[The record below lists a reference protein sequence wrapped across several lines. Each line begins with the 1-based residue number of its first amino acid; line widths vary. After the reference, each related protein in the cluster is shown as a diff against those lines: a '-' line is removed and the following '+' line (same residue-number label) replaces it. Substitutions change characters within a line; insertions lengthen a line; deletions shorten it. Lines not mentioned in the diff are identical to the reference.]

1 MVTGALRRLLLAV
14 VVVVGVCAGG
24 DLRGLVQNQSNQDT
38 PMAKRVREW
47 LALVEA
53 HRPGQYDD
61 ALKTVY
67 FWPDDRLRVLEQDL
81 TRVLRTRNPPI
92 EASLLQL
99 DMPDVRGRIVR
110 RAAMLHTDAAMLSS
124 FDTSSSARGITTRA
138 SAGGGLLLNDGLGA
152 GLAASPV
159 HWFLARLVLD
169 ALPAA
174 ASDEFVDQW
183 YRATTAALLASSDYA
198 SADAQLEHAQTLLPA
213 RAHVWLSAGV
223 VHAHFASP
231 VVQNAFA
238 DLKLPEGFHLKVA
251 DERRE
256 LELADACLRRAIGL
270 EPANAEA
277 RLRLGRVLALQQKY
291 TDALTELREA
301 AARAQEP
308 IQLYFVHLFTGQV
321 QAEVQQYELARASFT
336 RAAAL
341 FPYAQAP
348 GLALSELA
356 WRRGDRAEALAPLRR
371 LSPKPS
377 DEGGPMDADPWWTY
391 DLSYARDAAPLVAQL
406 RKWFAEESR

>member
-1 MVTGALRRLLLAV
+1 MVVGGARRLLLAV
-14 VVVVGVCAGG
+14 VVVAGVCAGG
-24 DLRGLVQNQSNQDT
+24 DLRALVRNHSSQDT

-47 LALVEA
+47 LALAEA
-53 HRPGQYDD
+53 HRPGQDDD

-99 DMPDVRGRIVR
+99 DVPDVRGRILR

-124 FDTSSSARGITTRA
+124 FDSSSRARGTTRA
-138 SAGGGLLLNDGLGA
+138 AAGGGLLLNDGLGA
-152 GLAASPV
+152 GLAAPSV

-183 YRATTAALLASSDYA
+183 YRATTAALLAASDYA
-198 SADAQLEHAQTLLPA
+198 SADAQLEHAQTLLPT

-231 VVQNAFA
+231 AVQNAFV

-251 DERRE
+251 GERRE
-256 LELADACLRRAIGL
+256 LELADECLRRAIGL
-270 EPANAEA
+270 EPGNAEA
-277 RLRLGRVLALQQKY
+277 RLRLGRVLALQQKHA
-291 TDALTELREA
+291 DALTELREA

-321 QAEVQQYELARASFT
+321 QADVQQYEQARASFT

-341 FPYAQAP
+341 FPHAQAP
-348 GLALSELA
+348 VLALSELA
-356 WRRGDRAEALAPLRR
+356 WRRGDRAEALAALQR
-371 LSPKPS
+371 LSPKQS
-377 DEGGPMDADPWWTY
+377 DEGGPMDADPWWMY

-406 RKWFAEESR
+406 RKWFARESR

>member
-1 MVTGALRRLLLAV
+1 
-14 VVVVGVCAGG
+14 
-24 DLRGLVQNQSNQDT
+24 
-38 PMAKRVREW
+38 
-47 LALVEA
+47 
-53 HRPGQYDD
+53 
-61 ALKTVY
+61 
-67 FWPDDRLRVLEQDL
+67 
-81 TRVLRTRNPPI
+81 
-92 EASLLQL
+92 
-99 DMPDVRGRIVR
+99 
-110 RAAMLHTDAAMLSS
+110 
-124 FDTSSSARGITTRA
+124 
-138 SAGGGLLLNDGLGA
+138 
-152 GLAASPV
+152 
-159 HWFLARLVLD
+159 
-169 ALPAA
+169 
-174 ASDEFVDQW
+174 
-183 YRATTAALLASSDYA
+183 
-198 SADAQLEHAQTLLPA
+198 
-213 RAHVWLSAGV
+213 